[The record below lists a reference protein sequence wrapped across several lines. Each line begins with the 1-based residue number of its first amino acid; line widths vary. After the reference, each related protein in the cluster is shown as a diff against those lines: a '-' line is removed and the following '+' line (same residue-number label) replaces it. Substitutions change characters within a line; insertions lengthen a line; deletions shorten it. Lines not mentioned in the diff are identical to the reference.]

1 MNSSASTSRT
11 SKSAGL
17 IGLGFMFVWGC
28 ALLFWIDLANEY
40 ATWKK
45 VVGTAGAAL
54 VSLSCLA
61 LALYTSRQ
69 ERRAAELE
77 RQLAAEREASAMLR
91 NQVRA

>member
-17 IGLGFMFVWGC
+17 IGLGLVFVWGC
-28 ALLFWIDLANEY
+28 ALLFWIDLASEY

-45 VVGTAGAAL
+45 VMGTAGAAL

-61 LALYTSRQ
+61 LALYSSRQ
-69 ERRAAELE
+69 EKRAAELE